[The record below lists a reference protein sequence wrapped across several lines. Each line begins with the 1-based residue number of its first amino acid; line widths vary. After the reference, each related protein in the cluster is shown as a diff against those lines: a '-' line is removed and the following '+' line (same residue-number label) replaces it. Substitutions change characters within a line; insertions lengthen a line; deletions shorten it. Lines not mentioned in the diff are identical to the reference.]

1 MSSSIFDKKLSPIL
15 SDVLPE
21 FIKAD
26 HPKFIKFLQDYF
38 KYLESAQLT
47 ITGEVNYVIQET
59 TSTNYVLNENGDENI
74 VLEDSVAKF
83 TVGETITGR
92 TSKATATLLV
102 DDFDDNQKLYITSNQ
117 RFITGETIDGGTSSS
132 TATVSQYRANPIQ
145 TIQQLLEYANVDNTI
160 YDFLDEFRNSF
171 MEAIPNT
178 LASGLSKRKLIKSI
192 KDLYTAK
199 GTEKGH
205 QLFFRMLF
213 DQEAELFYPRDNM
226 LKPSDSTFGNK
237 SFMRVVENAN
247 SDFSE
252 LVNQTITGQSSGATI
267 TVENVTRFTEAGVQ
281 YSQLEV
287 SFESLSGTFTNGETV
302 TGTSTVTDTTLGAV
316 ISEIMTGGT
325 ITNAGALYEV
335 GDSVT
340 VSGGNSGAELV
351 VEELSK
357 GQIDE
362 IIIDDIG
369 TGYTSGTSLSIDNS
383 NTNGS
388 GLAAEIHIV
397 GGALAAESFTDP
409 ADVITEDRETVQVNH
424 VDNFELQ
431 DATVNNAYIVLD
443 TDADAGDNILFED
456 DSGILLQ
463 ELSAVDYARQQS
475 QSTDLSGDIILESG
489 FQLLRDTDF
498 DELSLSLEQNYDT
511 EYIVNESG
519 EFIELETGTF
529 TSSVQ
534 GSIQRIKITN
544 KGNGYTSLPTIT
556 VSGGSNAVL
565 TAKSTSGVGGVSALE
580 VRSFGATYDS
590 DDTLTFKNKILLK
603 DISGTFTTGEGF
615 TTFSGTVSS
624 FDATSRILTVTS
636 TNTFDEDDILTGSSS
651 GAVATVIQ
659 NERATATITTGSVG
673 QLKGQHSDTTGF
685 LSADEMRIQDSYYY
699 QDFSYV
705 VKIGEG
711 INSWRNSIKRATHPA
726 GFQVFGQVTLTSLV
740 SAKLAT
746 PTGSGISGFTGD
758 TETFSPTLASTF
770 ENIFTTH
777 IARRLGTPTDGTE
790 LNPNPNIG
798 YTEQPQETSQLDSIV
813 LDGTD
818 SSSSN
823 SGDDLVLDGTDSSSN
838 NSGEKLL
845 LELGTLH
852 LQDALLLEDSTGVFQ
867 LLIDSTAISPRGD
880 LENVG
885 ETIIL
890 EDGTGDEDDTSLF
903 RPPPNK
909 REVSLVS
916 SISLRLDGTRGSQVT
931 GPFLHNL
938 NLYGFMEPGFLGDD
952 QNINS
957 YYTLEQF
964 SSFTFEDLNF
974 GTTLTLE
981 NDDSGDFITLDSS
994 AAGGIDENDNIVLED
1009 FSSDYSV
1016 LAGVSQ
1022 NGRIVNEDNPGNM
1035 ILLDGI
1041 DSVSSDQNEK
1051 FLVEDTVVDNSPFTT
1066 KIEVPPRGEIR
1077 ITTTARFNQFDNDF
1091 ISFDT
1096 IEQTFDEASG
1106 TADTQGSVLLETGS
1120 FVLLDGTDNS
1130 STNAGSKIT
1139 LVGPSNLLDFSQTI
1153 YRFDDVLGVP
1163 FARFDTGLV

>member
-26 HPKFIKFLQDYF
+26 HPKFIKFLSDYF

-47 ITGEVNYVIQET
+47 ISGEVNYVIQET
-59 TSTNYVLNENGDENI
+59 TSVNYILNENGDENV
-74 VLEDSVAKF
+74 VLEDSTTKF
-83 TVGETITGR
+83 TVGETITGS
-92 TSKATATLLV
+92 TSSATATILV

-117 RFITGETIDGGTSSS
+117 KFITGETVTGGTSSS

-160 YDFLDEFRNSF
+160 HDFLDEFRNSF

-178 LASGLSKRKLIKSI
+178 LADGISKRKLIKSI

-205 QLFFRMLF
+205 ELFFRMLF

-237 SFMRVVENAN
+237 SFIRVVENAN

-252 LVNQTITGQSSGATI
+252 LINEKITGGTSNASI

-287 SFESLSGTFTNGETV
+287 SAESLSGTFISGETV

-316 ISEIMTGGT
+316 LSELMIGGT
-325 ITNAGALYEV
+325 ITNAGTLYSI
-335 GDSVT
+335 GDSIT
-340 VSGGNSGAELV
+340 ITGGNSGAELV
-351 VEELSK
+351 VKELTK

-362 IIIDDIG
+362 IIIDDAG
-369 TGYTSGTSLSIDNS
+369 TGHTSGQSLSIDNS

-443 TDADAGDNILFED
+443 TDADSGDNILFED

-511 EYIVNESG
+511 EYIVNESD

-556 VSGGSNAVL
+556 SSGSGAIL
-565 TAKSTSGVGGVSALE
+565 TPKSTLAGGVAELE
-580 VRSFGATYDS
+580 VRSFGATYDT
-590 DDTLTFKNKILLK
+590 DDTLTFNNNILLK
-603 DISGTFTTGEGF
+603 DVSLSFTTSEGF
-615 TTFSGTVSS
+615 TEFDGTVVS
-624 FDATSRILTVTS
+624 FDSTKKILVVS
-636 TNTFDEDDILTGSSS
+636 ATNTFDEGDVLVGTTS
-651 GAVATVIQ
+651 GATGTVVQ
-659 NERATATITTGSVG
+659 NERATATISTGVVG
-673 QLKGQHSDTTGF
+673 QLSGVNDDTKGFISV
-685 LSADEMRIQDSYYY
+685 DEMRIQDSYYY

-711 INSWRNSIKRATHPA
+711 INSWRNSIKKATHPA
-726 GFQVFGQVTLTSLV
+726 GFQVFGQVTLSSLV
-740 SAKLAT
+740 SAQMGT
-746 PTGSGISGFTGD
+746 PTGTGIAGFVGD

-770 ENIFTTH
+770 QNIFTTI
-777 IARRLGTPTDGTE
+777 IARRLGTTTDGTE
-790 LNPNPNIG
+790 LNEKPNIG
-798 YTEQPQETSQLDSIV
+798 YTEQPQDTTQLDNIV
-813 LDGTD
+813 LNGTD

-838 NSGEKLL
+838 NSGDNIVLEEQTLHEQDGLL
-845 LELGTLH
+845 LETVDGDSNSYILLDASGLGPNNFSLN
-852 LQDALLLEDSTGVFQ
+852 AGEK
-867 LLIDSTAISPRGD
+867 LIQ
-880 LENVG
+880 
-885 ETIIL
+885 
-890 EDGTGDEDDTSLF
+890 EDGSGDIDNVEIL
-903 RPPPNK
+903 RPPKNK
-909 REVSLVS
+909 REVTLTSFVTV
-916 SISLRLDGTRGSQVT
+916 RLDGTRGSNVT
-931 GPFLHNL
+931 GPFLQNL

-952 QNINS
+952 ENIDS

-964 SSFTFEDLNF
+964 SSFTFNDLDF

-981 NDDSGDFITLDSS
+981 NDDSGDFISLNSS
-994 AAGGIDENDNIVLED
+994 AAGGIDENDYIVLED

-1041 DSVSSDQNEK
+1041 DAASSDQNEK
-1051 FLVEDTVVDNSPFTT
+1051 VLVEASVVDNLPFTT

-1091 ISFDT
+1091 VSFDN

-1130 STNAGSKIT
+1130 SANAGSKIT

-1153 YRFDDVLGVP
+1153 YRFDDELGVP